1 MNAALVFVLNLQFVC
16 NEWTKLPPLLGVFNL
31 INQEKIKAFDF
42 WLIVSKL
49 TAATKKSWIN
59 AALVFI
65 ESAVLVCFEP
75 ALILQTEFI
84 QFSEL
89 ILGWKQA
96 FAKIKQTADSLDLV
110 LFFRIKAELPNLLL
124 WLLVQLPYGCFQS
137 NDFNAVWN

>member
-1 MNAALVFVLNLQFVC
+1 MFSENFNKIKVWFNAGMKLLELSVCLIKSAFAALF
-16 NEWTKLPPLLGVFNL
+16 
-31 INQEKIKAFDF
+31 
-42 WLIVSKL
+42 S
-49 TAATKKSWIN
+49 
-59 AALVFI
+59 
-65 ESAVLVCFEP
+65 

-89 ILGWKQA
+89 KLGWKQA